1 MGLTREDLEN
11 DALRKQYE
19 SVRDHVPLVPEEA
32 FNASLEATLAD
43 WNPQQDLWVFAYGS
57 LIWNPLIHFAE
68 HRAVRLHGFH
78 RRFCLRSRGARG
90 TVEQP
95 GLVLG
100 LDYGGCCNG
109 VAFRIEA
116 ARARHEMKMI
126 WRREMVLGSYKPRW
140 VSIRSGQP
148 TLRAVTFVVNHA
160 HPHYAGSLCDDE
172 IVRTLAT
179 ACGKFGSCADY
190 LMQTVE
196 SLASHGV
203 EDTHL
208 ERLRR
213 RVLAA
218 SERRNNHESTV

>member
-11 DALRKQYE
+11 DALRREYE
-19 SVRDHVPLVPEEA
+19 GLRDRVPLVPEDV
-32 FNASLEATLAD
+32 FHASLDAILD
-43 WNPQQDLWVFAYGS
+43 GWNPKRDLWVFAYGS

-68 HRAVRLHGFH
+68 HCPARLHGFH

-90 TVEQP
+90 TVDKP

-116 ARARHEMKMI
+116 AKARHEMKII

-140 VSIRSGQP
+140 VTLTSGKRKI
-148 TLRAVTFVVNHA
+148 RAVAFVVNHA
-160 HPHYAGSLCDDE
+160 HPHYAGSLGDDE
-172 IVRTLAT
+172 TVHILAS
-179 ACGKFGSCADY
+179 ACGKFGTCADY
-190 LMQTVE
+190 LHQTVE
-196 SLASHGV
+196 SLTSHGV
-203 EDTHL
+203 NDAHL
-208 ERLRR
+208 ARLRR

-218 SERRNNHESTV
+218 AGQPAA